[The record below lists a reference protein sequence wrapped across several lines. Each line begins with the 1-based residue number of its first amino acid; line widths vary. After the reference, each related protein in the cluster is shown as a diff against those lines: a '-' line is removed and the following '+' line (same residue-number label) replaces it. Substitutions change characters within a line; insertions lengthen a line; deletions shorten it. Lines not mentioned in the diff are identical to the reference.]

1 MIDFRYHIVSL
12 ISVFL
17 ALAVG
22 IILGAGPL
30 KESIGDTLTGQVD
43 VLRSEKDALRTE
55 LDETQAT
62 LAGTDAFV
70 EGAAPALLDGVL
82 PGWRVGVVQLGPV
95 DDAVQSAV
103 EQQVQAA
110 GASVTATTRITDTW
124 TAADQADF
132 RQSYATSLAE
142 FLPDTAASEGFE
154 LVLARA
160 LVLSMAD
167 VDPSNPDA
175 FSSNAALVR
184 RSLVDGGL
192 IEMPVDP
199 TAPVDAIVLVGTADS
214 AAGSDEAEA
223 VADRSA
229 VTAIQLKLV
238 TAAETGSQGAVV
250 VSGAPLEGDLVST
263 IRTDDDLQGTTTT
276 VSDVESMTGQVNVPL
291 SLAARLAGQ
300 VGQFGTGTGATAA
313 IPPRVVLDPVVRQA
327 VEEGAVEGEP
337 VDPAGEP
344 LDPAGEAGDPAT
356 GEGDAG

>member
-43 VLRSEKDALRTE
+43 ALRSEKDALRTE
-55 LDETQAT
+55 LDQTQAT
-62 LAGTDAFV
+62 LAGSDAFV

-82 PGWRVGVVQLGPV
+82 PGWRVGVVQLGAV
-95 DDAVQSAV
+95 DDAVQASV
-103 EQQVQAA
+103 EQQVQAS
-110 GASVTATTRITDTW
+110 GATVTATTRVTDTW

-142 FLPDTAASEGFE
+142 FLPDTAATEGFE

-160 LVLSMAD
+160 LVLSMAS

-192 IEMPVDP
+192 VETPVEP
-199 TAPVDAIVLVGTADS
+199 TAPVDAIIIIGTTDPAADS
-214 AAGSDEAEA
+214 DETEA

-250 VSGAPLEGDLVST
+250 VTGTPLEGDLVST
-263 IRTDDDLQGTTTT
+263 IRADGDLAGTTTT

-313 IPPRVVLDPVVRQA
+313 IPPRVDLDPVVRQP
-327 VEEGAVEGEP
+327 VEGAAEGEP
-337 VDPAGEP
+337 VDPA
-344 LDPAGEAGDPAT
+344 A

>member
-82 PGWRVGVVQLGPV
+82 PGWRVGVIQLGPV
-95 DDAVQSAV
+95 DDAVQSAI

-337 VDPAGEP
+337 VDPAGE
-344 LDPAGEAGDPAT
+344 AGDPAT